1 MKVYYAHG
9 FAVRNNF
16 PADGDEVW
24 QNNSSFGKVFG
35 DFESAKNYL
44 LSCFEERLEN
54 IYACDERFAPGIE
67 ERRAIHDKTGILRR
81 EYICECVFYNLL
93 VSEIDA
99 DIWRGERDP
108 NAPDEIV
115 WHIRYNGE
123 VSSRYLIFGDKEY
136 EFRPSD
142 ESDGAGKKFK
152 AGDMVR
158 CADRED
164 DRSGDMFVVYET
176 PQIAEE
182 GGIWQ
187 NHYTVLRVGLHGRRP
202 VVSAERFHEADLALC
217 LPEDSKRAHYAE
229 QLAALRNAITGK
241 VVLPKELWNEIL
253 RGRIIFNACPS
264 WRDIPEL
271 FGKHEHNL

>member
-24 QNNSSFGKVFG
+24 QSNSSFGKVFG

-67 ERRAIHDKTGILRR
+67 ERRAIHDKTGILRS
-81 EYICECVFYNLL
+81 EYICECVFYDLL

-99 DIWRGERDP
+99 DIWRGERSV

-142 ESDGAGKKFK
+142 ESGGAGKKFK
-152 AGDMVR
+152 VGDIVR

-164 DRSGDMFVVYET
+164 DRRGDMFVVYKT
-176 PQIAEE
+176 PQPAEK
-182 GGIWQ
+182 GDIWQ
-187 NHYTVLRVGLHGRRP
+187 NHYTVLGVGLHGRLP

-217 LPEDSKRAHYAE
+217 LLEDSEHAHYGE
-229 QLAALRNAITGK
+229 QRAALRNAIMGK
-241 VVLPKELWNEIL
+241 VVLPKELWDEIL